1 MYSRTRIRCT
11 LLGNKNITRPVGPD
25 GLWIMDLMDLKS
37 IKSIIHMDYG
47 FFMDFLWIFNL
58 NPYGL

>member
-37 IKSIIHMDYG
+37 IKSIIHMDLKSIWI
-47 FFMDFLWIFNL
+47 MDFLWIF
-58 NPYGL
+58 YGFST